1 MLEEQKPTGLGAWS
15 NGLAR
20 EQPDERRDI
29 QRTINLWRR
38 HVTDDGLPPLLST
51 CDVSAMKGD
60 WGHRFLICSDP
71 SIENAAFIIYGIKL
85 AELLDLPARVTASIP
100 LLQLVPE
107 RYRPVFTDGCRKS
120 MTESAPAKFSGSSSR
135 NSKAEL
141 YRAVFLPIRLHPNW
155 SKRLVFGSFNYRI
168 ISATQKTE

>member
-15 NGLAR
+15 NELAR

-51 CDVSAMKGD
+51 FDFSAMKGD

-71 SIENAAFIIYGIKL
+71 SIENAAFVIYGIKFSDQRL
-85 AELLDLPARVTASIP
+85 STSRSSALIGGSSIG
-100 LLQLVPE
+100 V
-107 RYRPVFTDGCRKS
+107 S
-120 MTESAPAKFSGSSSR
+120 MTAATSGANFWNKTSGIPRRAP
-135 NSKAEL
+135 
-141 YRAVFLPIRLHPNW
+141 
-155 SKRLVFGSFNYRI
+155 
-168 ISATQKTE
+168 